1 MSSTPD
7 QATKDLADNWVKALT
22 NIDLF
27 KEISHEDCLVWHS
40 SDDKWVSVPDAVA
53 AVYERSAGG
62 AIPTFVSGG
71 VTYTEHGFFH
81 ECTTEVS
88 IGGQEMKLHLLQI
101 VDARDGKAA
110 RVREYIGPEM
120 GVQP

>member
-7 QATKDLADNWVKALT
+7 QATTALAENWVKALS

-27 KEISHEDCLVWHS
+27 IEISHDDCLVWHS
-40 SDDKWVSVPDAVA
+40 SDDKWVTVREAVA
-53 AVYERSAGG
+53 AVYERSGDG
-62 AIPTFVSGG
+62 PIPTFNSVGI
-71 VTYTEHGFFH
+71 VYTEKGFFH

-88 IGGQEMKLHLLQI
+88 IGGQEMKLHLVQI
-101 VDARDGKAA
+101 VEARDGKAA

-120 GVQP
+120 GVAP

>member
-40 SDDKWVSVPDAVA
+40 ADDLWVSVADAVA
-53 AVYERSAGG
+53 AVYERSPDGVP
-62 AIPTFVSGG
+62 PTFVSLG
-71 VTYTEHGFFH
+71 VVFTEQGFFH

-88 IGGQEMKLHLLQI
+88 IGGQEMKLHLVQI
-101 VDARDGKAA
+101 VEARDGKAA

>member
-27 KEISHEDCLVWHS
+27 NEISTEDCLVWHS
-40 SDDKWVSVPDAVA
+40 ADDKWVTVADAVA
-53 AVYERSAGG
+53 AVYERSGDG
-62 AIPTFVSGG
+62 PIPTFVPVG
-71 VTYTEHGFFH
+71 VTFTEKGFFN
-81 ECTTEVS
+81 EATTE
-88 IGGQEMKLHLLQI
+88 IEIAGQRTKLHLVQI
-101 VDARDGKAA
+101 VEVRDGKAA

>member
-7 QATKDLADNWVKALT
+7 QATRDLAENWVKALT
-22 NIDLF
+22 DIDLF
-27 KEISHEDCLVWHS
+27 IEISHDDCLVWHS
-40 SDDKWVSVPDAVA
+40 ADDKWVTVRDAVA
-53 AVYERSAGG
+53 AVYERSGDG
-62 AIPTFVSGG
+62 AVPTFVPGG
-71 VTYTEHGFFH
+71 VTFTEHGFFN
-81 ECTTEVS
+81 ECTTQVT

-101 VDARDGKAA
+101 VDVRDGKAA

>member
-7 QATKDLADNWVKALT
+7 QATKDLANNWVKALT

-40 SDDKWVSVPDAVA
+40 ADDKWVSVADAVA
-53 AVYERSAGG
+53 AVYERSGDG
-62 AIPTFVSGG
+62 PIPTFVSVG
-71 VTYTEHGFFH
+71 VTYTEKGFFH
-81 ECTTEVS
+81 ECTTEVT
-88 IGGQEMKLHLLQI
+88 IGGQEMKLHLVQI
-101 VDARDGKAA
+101 VEVRDGKAA